1 MKQKVVRDRL
11 EEEAD
16 IDFNGKVG
24 AELLR
29 EMYKRLKD
37 DLKKELE
44 LMKGNIG
51 KRGEELDKKKYIRLM
66 SEYRNF
72 KKHNVRH
79 FRFNSAANSSNFGT
93 YKSVSN
99 QQVFIYSMKFKER
112 SYLPQRSN
120 WFRFT
125 LTRRPLTTSRGTRR
139 SRWRPS

>member
-1 MKQKVVRDRL
+1 MNQEGVGDRL

-24 AELLR
+24 AELHR
-29 EMYKRLKD
+29 EMYNRLKD

-51 KRGEELDKKKYIRLM
+51 KRGEELDKKKYMRLM
-66 SEYRNF
+66 TEYRNF
-72 KKHNVRH
+72 KKHNIRH
-79 FRFNSAANSSNFGT
+79 FRFNSAANSSNFGK
-93 YKSVSN
+93 YKSISH

-112 SYLPQRSN
+112 SYHPQRSN
-120 WFRFT
+120 WCRST
-125 LTRRPLTTSRGTRR
+125 LTLRLLTTLRETRR

>member
-1 MKQKVVRDRL
+1 MKQEGVGDGH

-16 IDFNGKVG
+16 IDFNGKAG
-24 AELLR
+24 AELHR

-51 KRGEELDKKKYIRLM
+51 KQGEELDKKKYIRLM

-79 FRFNSAANSSNFGT
+79 FRFNSAANSSNFGK
-93 YKSVSN
+93 YKSVH
-99 QQVFIYSMKFKER
+99 
-112 SYLPQRSN
+112 
-120 WFRFT
+120 
-125 LTRRPLTTSRGTRR
+125 TSRF
-139 SRWRPS
+139 SFIP

>member
-1 MKQKVVRDRL
+1 MNQEGVGDRL
-11 EEEAD
+11 KEEAD

-51 KRGEELDKKKYIRLM
+51 KRGEELDKKKYMRLM

-72 KKHNVRH
+72 KKHNIRH
-79 FRFNSAANSSNFGT
+79 FRFNSAANSSNFGK
-93 YKSVSN
+93 YKSISH

-112 SYLPQRSN
+112 SYHPQRSN

-125 LTRRPLTTSRGTRR
+125 LTRRPSTTLRETRR